1 MRSTLDSG
9 LTVFRPMRRQLM
21 YKSTADSALPQ
32 GPASMVAASKTRCQK
47 ASPRLLL
54 VASGGGHWVELLRL
68 RDGWR
73 GKDVAYVTV
82 QADYEAQVPGARF
95 YCVRDATRWSRWGLL
110 QMVAQVAWVVLRERP
125 DVVISSGALP
135 GLVAL
140 RVGKWLGARTLW
152 IDSIANV
159 ESLSLSGQRALRFAD
174 LHLTQWQHL
183 QSGSGATYRGA
194 VL

>member
-1 MRSTLDSG
+1 MHK
-9 LTVFRPMRRQLM
+9 F
-21 YKSTADSALPQ
+21 TAHSSAAQDP
-32 GPASMVAASKTRCQK
+32 VATSAAPK
-47 ASPRLLL
+47 ALGHRALPRLLL
-54 VASGGGHWVELLRL
+54 VSSGGGHWVELLRL
-68 RDGWR
+68 RDAWLGR
-73 GKDVAYVTV
+73 DVAYVTV
-82 QADYEAQVPGARF
+82 QAEYEAQVPGARF

-110 QMVAQVAWVVLRERP
+110 QMAVQVAWVVLRERP
-125 DVVISSGALP
+125 GVVISSGALP

-159 ESLSLSGQRALRFAD
+159 ESLSLSGQRALRIAD

-183 QSGSGATYRGA
+183 QSDDGTTYRGA

>member
-1 MRSTLDSG
+1 MDK
-9 LTVFRPMRRQLM
+9 LTSDAGMAPYPMRTSVVPKARPS
-21 YKSTADSALPQ
+21 KSFPR
-32 GPASMVAASKTRCQK
+32 VA
-47 ASPRLLL
+47 L

-68 RDGWR
+68 SAAWS

-82 QADYEAQVPGARF
+82 QPSYRSQVPGDRF
-95 YCVRDATRWSRWGLL
+95 YCVEDATRWSRWSLL
-110 QMVAQVAWVVLRERP
+110 KMVTQVVWVMLRERP

-140 RVGKWLGARTLW
+140 RIGKWLGARTLW

-159 ESLSLSGQRALRFAD
+159 ESLSMSGQHVSKFAD
-174 LHLTQWQHL
+174 LRLTQWQHL
-183 QSGSGATYRGA
+183 ETSDGPKYRGA